1 MNFVWMMRII
11 FCFYE
16 NTLKTHYARRNGCK
30 LPTSRYADSYAYIC
44 SALYHSNMLYFE
56 CMIEFFSN
64 EPVMNI
70 FNVKNNYVIIFSF
83 EYQENSSHSAHSN
96 NY

>member
-1 MNFVWMMRII
+1 MIII

-56 CMIEFFSN
+56 CMIEFFQN

-70 FNVKNNYVIIFSF
+70 FKVEKNYVIILSF
-83 EYQENSSHSAHSN
+83 KHQESIPIIPPW
-96 NY
+96 